1 MKKVLLLIAFL
12 SFQFLGKTQ
21 GLQQLTFGTPN
32 SLEVLTWNLEHFAK
46 SGQTTID
53 STALVIK
60 SLNADIIAFQEID
73 TDADFSTLI
82 NSLSG
87 WDGFYDG
94 RASLALAYIYNADVI
109 DFKSSYQI
117 YASSSYSR
125 PFPRRPFVMEFKFM
139 NEEYILINNH
149 FKCCGDGSID
159 LNDDYDEETRR
170 LEATDLLK
178 LYIDNNLSNKKVIV
192 VGDLNDV
199 LTDSPSDNVFQ
210 NIIEDTIQYVFADMQ
225 VAQAGNAGWSY
236 PNWPSHIDHIFITNE
251 LFADFKK
258 DSSECKTI
266 KVDKAMNGGFSAY
279 DSKISD
285 HLPVGLKLHVKV
297 PDTTNN
303 DTTTIDTTL
312 SINQIIKPQ
321 LKVYPNPSAKTINVY
336 VGDMH
341 LSGVLNLYS
350 IKCQLVLSEIIEQAA
365 NYYRFDVS
373 RLNKGIYELKLQ
385 SESKTTISKKIVI
398 Q

>member
-12 SFQFLGKTQ
+12 SLQFFGTTQ

-53 STALVIK
+53 STALAIK

-94 RASLALAYIYNADVI
+94 RGSLALAYIYNADVI

-170 LEATDLLK
+170 LEATNLLK

-199 LTDSPSDNVFQ
+199 LTDSPSNNVFQ

-251 LFADFKK
+251 LFADFEK

-285 HLPVGLKLHVKV
+285 HLPVGLRLHVKV

-336 VGDMH
+336 VGDMP

-350 IKCQLVLSEIIEQAA
+350 IKGQLVLSEIIEQAA

-385 SESKTTISKKIVI
+385 SESKTPISKKIVI

>member
-1 MKKVLLLIAFL
+1 
-12 SFQFLGKTQ
+12 
-21 GLQQLTFGTPN
+21 
-32 SLEVLTWNLEHFAK
+32 
-46 SGQTTID
+46 
-53 STALVIK
+53 
-60 SLNADIIAFQEID
+60 
-73 TDADFSTLI
+73 
-82 NSLSG
+82 
-87 WDGFYDG
+87 
-94 RASLALAYIYNADVI
+94 
-109 DFKSSYQI
+109 
-117 YASSSYSR
+117 
-125 PFPRRPFVMEFKFM
+125 
-139 NEEYILINNH
+139 
-149 FKCCGDGSID
+149 
-159 LNDDYDEETRR
+159 
-170 LEATDLLK
+170 
-178 LYIDNNLSNKKVIV
+178 
-192 VGDLNDV
+192 
-199 LTDSPSDNVFQ
+199 
-210 NIIEDTIQYVFADMQ
+210 
-225 VAQAGNAGWSY
+225 
-236 PNWPSHIDHIFITNE
+236 
-251 LFADFKK
+251 
-258 DSSECKTI
+258 
-266 KVDKAMNGGFSAY
+266 MNGGFSAY

-350 IKCQLVLSEIIEQAA
+350 IKGQLVLSEIIEQAA